1 MYYLFLEVMLV
12 SKIKRQKKKGWA
24 PLGNA
29 SELVSEQQR
38 GCQLS
43 SYEHLLWLSLS
54 YDTTYSSL
62 KTAINLTSG
71 WLSGSKCWPSH
82 SAVWVSSLDLTI
94 ITLTS
99 MSTVCTFTNKYI
111 YVKLKITSNSKWQ
124 NIKQSCIS
132 FMNSFKITLIFGH
145 CYLYFI

>member
-43 SYEHLLWLSLS
+43 SYEHLL
-54 YDTTYSSL
+54 
-62 KTAINLTSG
+62 
-71 WLSGSKCWPSH
+71 
-82 SAVWVSSLDLTI
+82 
-94 ITLTS
+94 
-99 MSTVCTFTNKYI
+99 
-111 YVKLKITSNSKWQ
+111 
-124 NIKQSCIS
+124 
-132 FMNSFKITLIFGH
+132 
-145 CYLYFI
+145 